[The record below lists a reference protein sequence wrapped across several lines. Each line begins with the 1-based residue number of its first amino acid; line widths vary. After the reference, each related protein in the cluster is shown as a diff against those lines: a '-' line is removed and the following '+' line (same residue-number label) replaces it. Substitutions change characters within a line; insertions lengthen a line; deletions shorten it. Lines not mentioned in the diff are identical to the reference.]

1 MRNAAHC
8 VPHVQL
14 DLKSESGFS
23 CVVFS
28 PLLSGIVVYDLSFR
42 RKARAVK
49 FLVSKREGGGRHHIH
64 GGSLRRPRKLEMR
77 MRQLVLS
84 RNRPL

>member
-8 VPHVQL
+8 VTHVQL

-49 FLVSKREGGGRHHIH
+49 FLVSKREGGGDVIIVT
-64 GGSLRRPRKLEMR
+64 GDPCVD
-77 MRQLVLS
+77 LV
-84 RNRPL
+84 NWG